1 MDPNTLNLDPDPGY
15 WLNLDPDPGPDLHP
29 DPGLKNQYCTKK
41 KKIIEKNKFL
51 LKKFNFFKL

>member
-29 DPGLKNQYCTKK
+29 DPGLKNQFCTKK
-41 KKIIEKNKFL
+41 KKKKEKNKFL